1 MGAKCWDHAGMSE
14 VGAWGYQCPAD
25 EGLHLIETE
34 FYAEVLEVG
43 GDTPVAEGET
53 GELVLSNLGRWAQPA
68 LRYRTGDIVRLKS
81 TNCACGSPFIRFP
94 GGVLGRVDDM
104 IQVRGVNV
112 YPSAVEAII
121 REQPDVVEFQVDIE
135 KEREMWEMRIEI
147 ELDPAASGDGVRAAV
162 AEALGNRLGI
172 RSDVDVVAAGSLP
185 RFELKARRFRIH
197 RS

>member
-1 MGAKCWDHAGMSE
+1 MSE
-14 VGAWGYQCPAD
+14 VGPWGYQCPED

-34 FYAEVLEVG
+34 FYAEVLTVD
-43 GDTPVAEGET
+43 GDAPVEEGET

-68 LRYRTGDIVRLKS
+68 LRYRTGDIVQLKS
-81 TNCACGSPFIRFP
+81 TPCSCGSPFVRFP

-121 REQPDVVEFQVDIE
+121 REEPNVVEFQVAIR
-135 KEREMWEMRIEI
+135 KEREMWQMRIEI
-147 ELDPAASGDGVRAAV
+147 EVDSSASDDDVRSSV
-162 AEALGNRLGI
+162 GEALGNRLGI
-172 RSDVDVVAAGSLP
+172 RSDVDVVPAGSLP
-185 RFELKARRFRIH
+185 RYELKARRFRID